1 MIKNFFYVL
10 AITLITTTAAW
21 GDLFSDYHFISA
33 AELHGRLESK
43 SPMVLVDICV
53 VEQYAKGH
61 IKGAIE
67 TNAYPVETDEQRQ
80 SLAKVLPKIQ
90 ASKDDVVI
98 ICPRGGG
105 GAKRA
110 YEYYKT
116 QGVDDKRLLILE
128 NGMDKWPYESEG
140 KK

>member
-1 MIKNFFYVL
+1 MLISLRGALEAKLFNS
-10 AITLITTTAAW
+10 AIERTGHLPQ
-21 GDLFSDYHFISA
+21 LQ
-33 AELHGRLESK
+33 
-43 SPMVLVDICV
+43 V
-53 VEQYAKGH
+53 V
-61 IKGAIE
+61 KGAIE

-90 ASKDDVVI
+90 ASTEDVVI